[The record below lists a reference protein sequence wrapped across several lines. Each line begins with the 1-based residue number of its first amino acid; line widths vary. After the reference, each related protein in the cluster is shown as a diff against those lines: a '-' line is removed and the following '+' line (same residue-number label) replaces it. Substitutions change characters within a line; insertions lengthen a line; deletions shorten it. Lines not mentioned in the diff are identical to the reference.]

1 MKSGQL
7 CLWKKEDPHST
18 KHVLDELADSRHLHN
33 AFRADKYQCFWHF
46 YVCHELVQ
54 PR

>member
-1 MKSGQL
+1 MSMEKGRPTFDKA
-7 CLWKKEDPHST
+7 C
-18 KHVLDELADSRHLHN
+18 VDELADSSHLPG

-54 PR
+54 PRYCNV